1 MVFEN
6 LLKPEMLT
14 AMSVFLG
21 ALFAGVV
28 AVIAELRKSEPEPHG
43 PRPKDEAPVDP
54 DAAAVCACVREEADH
69 VARTVWIVEKKL
81 SDHLHRIEL
90 AIATSGGPR
99 TAVAPPASGAP
110 AVGPASGFGA
120 AAPP

>member
-28 AVIAELRKSEPEPHG
+28 AVIAELRKSEPETHG
-43 PRPKDEAPVDP
+43 PRPRDDVPVDP
-54 DAAAVCACVREEADH
+54 DAEAVCACVRDEADH

-90 AIATSGGPR
+90 AIATSGGAR
-99 TAVAPPASGAP
+99 TAIAPPASGVP
-110 AVGPASGFGA
+110 AVGPASGSGA

>member
-1 MVFEN
+1 MVFET

-28 AVIAELRKSEPEPHG
+28 AVIAELRKSESEAPG
-43 PRPKDEAPVDP
+43 PRIREQGPVDP
-54 DAAAVCACVREEADH
+54 DAEAVCACVRDEADH

-90 AIATSGGPR
+90 AIARAGLAQSA
-99 TAVAPPASGAP
+99 AVAPSSSAP
-110 AVGPASGFGA
+110 AVGPAEGTGA
-120 AAPP
+120 AVQA